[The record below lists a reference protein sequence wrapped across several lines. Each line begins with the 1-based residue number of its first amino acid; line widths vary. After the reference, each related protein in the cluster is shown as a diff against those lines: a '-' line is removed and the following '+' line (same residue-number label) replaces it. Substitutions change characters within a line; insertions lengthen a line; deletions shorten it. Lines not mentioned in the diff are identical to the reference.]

1 MQSRLRLKWIF
12 LLNKLSKKKRK
23 YSQFVWGE
31 MPIAKAVYLGWKMA
45 TLVKTAMQKAKV
57 EQENIAGN
65 VEAPVAFLTLFS
77 INNIGPESQKGHL
90 GGWWYE
96 LIYVYVYLYNLVRF
110 PRLDDVCCSFG
121 FIFRLF
127 FSNFVRLCTLI
138 LFSTPGWLLQK
149 ICMRP
154 FVAFCCCCKIARY
167 KTLART
173 RTIHF

>member
-45 TLVKTAMQKAKV
+45 TLVKTAMRKAKV

-90 GGWWYE
+90 GGW
-96 LIYVYVYLYNLVRF
+96 
-110 PRLDDVCCSFG
+110 
-121 FIFRLF
+121 
-127 FSNFVRLCTLI
+127 
-138 LFSTPGWLLQK
+138 
-149 ICMRP
+149 
-154 FVAFCCCCKIARY
+154 
-167 KTLART
+167 
-173 RTIHF
+173 

>member
-1 MQSRLRLKWIF
+1 
-12 LLNKLSKKKRK
+12 
-23 YSQFVWGE
+23 

-127 FSNFVRLCTLI
+127 FF
-138 LFSTPGWLLQK
+138 
-149 ICMRP
+149 
-154 FVAFCCCCKIARY
+154 
-167 KTLART
+167 
-173 RTIHF
+173 